1 MKIINVHQRL
11 LQARPEHAG
20 ALINTLASAQDK
32 LWPRMHWPRMV
43 LDAPLGVGAAGG
55 HGPIRYVVD
64 AFEPGQ
70 RVRFRFTA
78 PRGFDGWHALEV
90 LDATSVHCVLEH
102 RIEMNITGAGAADL
116 AAGVPPAARRAGGR
130 RAGQRAAF
138 AGPGAPCATV
148 VWLRALSSR
157 ADALVDDPARHQH
170 NQRQQDAPCPL
181 TFWPW
186 AAKR

>member
-11 LQARPEHAG
+11 LQASPQRAG
-20 ALINTLASAQDK
+20 ALIDTLASPQDQ

-64 AFEPGQ
+64 AYEPRQ
-70 RVRFRFTA
+70 HVRFRFTS

-102 RIEMNITGAGAADL
+102 RIEMNITGPALL
-116 AAGVPPAARRAGGR
+116 AWPLV
-130 RAGQRAAF
+130 F
-138 AGPGAPCATV
+138 GP
-148 VWLRALSSR
+148 LH
-157 ADALVDDPARHQH
+157 DALVEDALANAQRSLGLVPYSPPWSAHVRLLRWLLAPRSAKPDTSNRTHHAR
-170 NQRQQDAPCPL
+170 
-181 TFWPW
+181 
-186 AAKR
+186 